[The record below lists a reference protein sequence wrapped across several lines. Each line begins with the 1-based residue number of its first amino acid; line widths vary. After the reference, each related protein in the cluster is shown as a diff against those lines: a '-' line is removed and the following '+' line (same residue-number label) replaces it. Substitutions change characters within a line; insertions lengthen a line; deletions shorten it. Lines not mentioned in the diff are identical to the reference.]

1 MPDKKVIAVLGATG
15 AQGGGLVRAI
25 LNDPNGGYAARV
37 LTRDVNGAKA
47 KEFARLGAEVVAV
60 DIDNTESLKKAFSG
74 AYGAFCVT
82 FFWAHFSVEKEM
94 AEVKA
99 MAEAA
104 KAAGLRHAIWSTL
117 EDTRKWVPLSDN
129 RMPTLHGKYK
139 VPHFDGKGESN
150 QYFTDAGVPTTFLL
164 TSFYWD
170 NFISFGMGP
179 KKGPDG
185 KLGFDVAI
193 FTPTKG
199 GPFPTIIN
207 PSFFMTPG
215 VNFTNSSVV
224 AANEIAATT
233 TNSSARPRFNST
245 APVDPESA
253 AHSFTNLLARG
264 YAIVTYRYTQCG
276 EDNAGFRTN
285 SFYPAY
291 PGYDWGVLYGW
302 AWGLSRVVDYLE
314 TQPFADTNQLIALGH
329 SRLGKL
335 VMVATAFDERIS
347 LGAPAGSSGAGTGAY
362 RFCGPGRGGK
372 EGIEDMTRK
381 FPYYFVPRLAE
392 FTGQMEKLP
401 FDAHWFVALTAP
413 RPWISIEGT
422 DDQNCVPNAVKQTV
436 LAARPVY
443 EFLGVNTDRVGV
455 NYEPHRHA
463 LTAEDWNAA
472 LDFADKNL
480 RGMKVERSFD
490 QFPPELAPTNPSA
503 PK

>member
-1 MPDKKVIAVLGATG
+1 MRADVQTIFTG
-15 AQGGGLVRAI
+15 ISTRRSRANPLYFYFLRRNLNSIHRFIRMKTWRAI
-25 LNDPNGGYAARV
+25 ILS
-37 LTRDVNGAKA
+37 
-47 KEFARLGAEVVAV
+47 VVATMAV
-60 DIDNTESLKKAFSG
+60 VSAIHAAPE
-74 AYGAFCVT
+74 T
-82 FFWAHFSVEKEM
+82 FP
-94 AEVKA
+94 EVKDLPVQTNLPDVMT
-99 MAEAA
+99 MADGSKVTTPAQWRARREEMKAILEHYELGHAPPPPGNVSGQDIQSRLVLNGTA
-104 KAAGLRHAIWSTL
+104 KFRLVHL
-117 EDTRKWVPLSDN
+117 K
-129 RMPTLHGKYK
+129 
-139 VPHFDGKGESN
+139 
-150 QYFTDAGVPTTFLL
+150 
-164 TSFYWD
+164 
-170 NFISFGMGP
+170 FGP
-179 KKGPDG
+179 EE
-185 KLGFDVAI
+185 KLGLDIAI
-193 FTPTKG
+193 FTPTNA

-207 PSFFMTPG
+207 PSFFITPG
-215 VNFTNSSVV
+215 ANFTSNSV
-224 AANEIAATT
+224 AATNEIAATT
-233 TNSSARPRFNST
+233 TTNSTRPRFNFN
-245 APVDPESA
+245 APVDSERA
-253 AHSFTNLLARG
+253 ARSFSNQLSRG

-302 AWGLSRVVDYLE
+302 AWGLSRVADYLE
-314 TQPFADTNQLIALGH
+314 TQPFADKSKLIALGH

-381 FPYYFVPRLAE
+381 FGYYFVPRLAE

-436 LAARPVY
+436 LAAKPVH
-443 EFLGVNTDRVGV
+443 EFLGVSAERVGV
-455 NYEPHRHA
+455 NYETHRHG
-463 LTAEDWNAA
+463 LPPEDWKAA

-490 QFPPELAPTNPSA
+490 KFPPEQVSTNTAA